1 MLVNQHLVYIA
12 APLLCNV
19 RWDVIKTLKP
29 RSLENTSEKKGTP
42 LDLETRAVR
51 ILNYLLQKNKWLSA
65 KEINSEFDFVHS
77 TLWKALRLLQD
88 EELVV
93 SCRSLAD
100 TRVTMYKASP
110 KITDKETA
118 HLLRPIHSQNEAIAP

>member
-1 MLVNQHLVYIA
+1 M
-12 APLLCNV
+12 
-19 RWDVIKTLKP
+19 TLKP
-29 RSLENTSEKKGTP
+29 RLVRNANRKMGP

-51 ILNYLLQKNKWLSA
+51 ILNYLMQQNKWLSA
-65 KEINSEFDFVHS
+65 KEINNEFSFVHS

-100 TRVTMYKASP
+100 TRVTMYKAHPNADEKS
-110 KITDKETA
+110 ETNIPQNKVD
-118 HLLRPIHSQNEAIAP
+118 RPDFVR